1 MAENELI
8 CSNWAQVAGD
18 NRLFESKNGKTIT
31 SSNLTTSLNRFGP
44 VISREEKG
52 DSKRV
57 IRIKETIEAAV
68 KSAKG

>member
-1 MAENELI
+1 MRVKNNRNLAYLLHKLAENELI

-44 VISREEKG
+44 VIS
-52 DSKRV
+52 
-57 IRIKETIEAAV
+57 KE
-68 KSAKG
+68 